1 MAGAST
7 AMLLARKGM
16 SVLVL
21 DRASFPS
28 DTLSTHQVQLPGIAR
43 LHRWG
48 LLDRVARAGTP
59 ATRAVRFD
67 TGHAVL
73 SGSFPEHEGI
83 DALYSPRRT
92 LLDAMLIDAARE
104 AGAEIRTDVVVDELC
119 WDDGT
124 VTGIRGRTKSGAA
137 VGETASVVVGA
148 DGKHSFVARA
158 AGAAQYRMTP
168 PLSAACYTY
177 WEGVPLAGGE
187 MYARERRAIGA
198 WPTNDGLVMTY
209 VALPVREFETARHD
223 TEGAILAALDLAGDL
238 GERVRAGRRAERVRA
253 TPDLPNAFRRPYGPG
268 WALVG
273 DAGLVMDPVTG
284 QGIADAFRDAEL
296 LSDALEQALSGRTAL
311 QAAMSRYERARN
323 RAARPMFDFTT
334 RLARLDPPRPAEQR
348 LFAAIAE
355 QPAQVQ
361 RFFGVLTGAVPQ
373 RQFFTPGNLV
383 RLVGVRG
390 TARLML
396 DKARANR
403 RDPAVAA
410 ASEPDAARRR
420 AGARRSG
427 SVPVADGLHVVAV
440 QVADEHPVVARVVF
454 GPLARR
460 VQDLCAGGDGVAVH
474 LVHDVA

>member
-1 MAGAST
+1 MYDAIIVGARVAGAST
-7 AMLLARKGM
+7 ALLLARKGM

-43 LHRWG
+43 LHQWG

-59 ATRAVRFD
+59 ATPAVRFD
-67 TGHAVL
+67 TGNAVL

-119 WDDGT
+119 WNDGM
-124 VTGIRGRTKSGAA
+124 VTGIRGRMKSGAA

-158 AGAAQYRMTP
+158 AGAAQHRMTP
-168 PLSAACYTY
+168 PLTAACYTY
-177 WEGVPLAGGE
+177 WEGVPLTGGE

-198 WPTNDGLVMTY
+198 WPTNDGLAMTY

-396 DKARANR
+396 DKARASR
-403 RDPAVAA
+403 RDLAVAA
-410 ASEPDAARRR
+410 PSEPT
-420 AGARRSG
+420 
-427 SVPVADGLHVVAV
+427 PADG
-440 QVADEHPVVARVVF
+440 RV
-454 GPLARR
+454 PDDQEASPWQTASTLLPSKSRMNTP
-460 VQDLCAGGDGVAVH
+460 
-474 LVHDVA
+474 